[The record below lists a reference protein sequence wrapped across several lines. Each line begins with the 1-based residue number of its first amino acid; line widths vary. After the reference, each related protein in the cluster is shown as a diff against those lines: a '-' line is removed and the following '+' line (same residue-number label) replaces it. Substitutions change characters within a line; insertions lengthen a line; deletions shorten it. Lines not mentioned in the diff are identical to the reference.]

1 MSLSLNTCL
10 IERRGF
16 ILLDRDIVS
25 TGIIVKSNAAW
36 EKVLGHLVVMFTVLY
51 YSEALVLVF
60 VIVICFGG
68 LVYCGWWVV
77 QKP

>member
-10 IERRGF
+10 FERRGF

-25 TGIIVKSNAAW
+25 TGVIVKSKRRM
-36 EKVLGHLVVMFTVLY
+36 EKVLGHLVVVMVTVLH
-51 YSEALVLVF
+51 YSEALVLVL

-68 LVYCGWWVV
+68 LVYCGW
-77 QKP
+77 